1 MTREELLKSIAITSG
16 IAGVEMFK
24 ACEANNYDM
33 INFIKWY
40 KVNISF
46 CSQVGKQI
54 GTKVIS
60 SLEALKTN
68 NNMEELIITKAIISD
83 SKVIF
88 KTNNN
93 MNTVN
98 NNTNNNTNNIKR
110 RTKVRTIPLS
120 LREAKQWYKGN
131 NDTLKKLALR
141 VYTEEELVDSFVD
154 IKSFKDACDVLNID
168 YSDANYTA
176 NCVSKISKASAAM
189 FKLNIIR
196 KALNLGQDLNLTTD
210 SKDSRIYYP
219 FNPIMTTDAT
229 YYKKEL
235 KANKIEII
243 GNITNEGIPYKVL
256 GGAFD
261 CGYVGCFNS
270 SIRIGFT
277 DANFAFLGCATKEI
291 AEHFSKYFGML
302 ITEAKYGDLPNFKIV
317 YRKYNI

>member
-1 MTREELLKSIAITSG
+1 MK
-16 IAGVEMFK
+16 
-24 ACEANNYDM
+24 
-33 INFIKWY
+33 
-40 KVNISF
+40 
-46 CSQVGKQI
+46 
-54 GTKVIS
+54 
-60 SLEALKTN
+60 
-68 NNMEELIITKAIISD
+68 ELIITKAIISD

-88 KTNNN
+88 KTNKNINNNKTNKN

-98 NNTNNNTNNIKR
+98 NSTNNSTNNNTNNIKK

-154 IKSFKDACDVLNID
+154 IKSFKDACDVLNISYND
-168 YSDANYTA
+168 VNYVANL
-176 NCVSKISKASAAM
+176 VSKISKASAAM

-196 KALNLGQDLNLTTD
+196 KALNFGQDLNLITD

-235 KANKIEII
+235 ESNKIEII
-243 GNITNEGIPYKVL
+243 GRIKNEGIPYKVL
-256 GGAFD
+256 GNAYS
-261 CGYVGCFNS
+261 CGNNGLGSFIS
-270 SIRIGFT
+270 DKHIGIA
-277 DANFAFLGCATKEI
+277 DANSTFLGCATKEI

-302 ITEAKYGDLPNFKIV
+302 ITEAKYSDLPNFEIV
-317 YRKYNI
+317 NQKYNI

>member
-1 MTREELLKSIAITSG
+1 
-16 IAGVEMFK
+16 
-24 ACEANNYDM
+24 
-33 INFIKWY
+33 
-40 KVNISF
+40 
-46 CSQVGKQI
+46 
-54 GTKVIS
+54 
-60 SLEALKTN
+60 
-68 NNMEELIITKAIISD
+68 MEELIITKAIISN

-88 KTNNN
+88 KTNKNMNNNKTNKN

-141 VYTEEELVDSFVD
+141 VYTEEELVNSFVD
-154 IKSFKDACDVLNID
+154 IKSFKDACNVLNID
-168 YSDANYTA
+168 YNDANYITS
-176 NCVSKISKASAAM
+176 CVSQISTASAAM

-196 KALNLGQDLNLTTD
+196 TALNLGQNLNLTTD

-235 KANKIEII
+235 ESNKIEII
-243 GNITNEGIPYKVL
+243 GNIKNEGIPYKVL
-256 GGAFD
+256 GDACD
-261 CGYVGCFNS
+261 CGYVGLGCFDS
-270 SIRIGFT
+270 SRRIAFA

-317 YRKYNI
+317 YQKYNI